1 MPPRV
6 QPGEGI
12 VVVMDVG
19 PGVRAGVDAT
29 FFSQSKKCLINILQ
43 RKMFA
48 EKCRDLVGIVLF
60 GTNGTNNNLASADQY
75 QHITV
80 LRELRTVDW
89 ELINEVEN
97 LPYGNSTGDWVD
109 ALVVGMDLLHDPD
122 GGRFTSK
129 KIVLLTDFS
138 GEFSDDQ
145 TSKIITG
152 LKNQGIELN
161 VIGPDIIDDEEE
173 DEDED
178 KPGPCSGVKSTH
190 NGKIPVTQ
198 NWNGKPKTAV
208 QLAGETLVT
217 RLVAELIVSG
227 EEEVLLLQ
235 EEIRRLKV
243 HLNGSGR
250 ECEVAGV
257 VGNETSSSEVQ
268 SVSRCEEAVVGEVAT
283 ATSSEVQPSTCYK
296 WRVVHSNG
304 RRIRVD
310 GIICSFDEAIAQL
323 IFFQKSSASSG
334 AWNTLLE
341 IGPDF
346 RIAITGRIK
355 VKHVTVPTWKKRH
368 AHDESAMIISETS
381 YHRNDDAQTAV
392 NSDEVIPGYKYGTTL
407 VPFSDEDAQMQYH
420 SNSPRSLSVLGFT
433 KSCNVSHQRRA
444 GDQVLVIT
452 AQEGHEAAAV
462 ALSSLIQ
469 ALEELDM
476 VAITRRIY
484 NKNSN
489 PTMGVL
495 FPDITTNYECL
506 IWIPLPY
513 QEDVRVYTFPP
524 LQHIIEK
531 LNDSEIQIMDDLI
544 SSMDLTCQEEDD
556 EEVLAPVG
564 VLNPQLQH
572 YFNTLT
578 HRALHPNDPIP
589 PPATHVLN
597 ILETPMSVCEARDK
611 VASSLK
617 TLFPTKKIVKAKRDS
632 KDLFASTDGKSNK
645 KSKKDGNETMSASDL
660 TRSLVTHVTTATPV
674 KDFLALLGGEAPDFN
689 LICKQLADVV
699 LQLIDGLGS
708 GGGSNA
714 AMMTKVIDCLT
725 TFRQESC
732 SIDPSTYNKFLSSLK
747 EVVTSMSLSDLW
759 DHVKESRLGMINS
772 EENARSSVDRA
783 AAEEFLKLEQQ
794 SQQPAPAPQVQ
805 NDDVEDLLDDM

>member
-1 MPPRV
+1 M
-6 QPGEGI
+6 
-12 VVVMDVG
+12 VMDVG

-97 LPYGNSTGDWVD
+97 LPYGNSTGDWLD

-161 VIGPDIIDDEEE
+161 VIGPDIIDEEEE

-217 RLVAELIVSG
+217 RLVAE
-227 EEEVLLLQ
+227 
-235 EEIRRLKV
+235 
-243 HLNGSGR
+243 
-250 ECEVAGV
+250 
-257 VGNETSSSEVQ
+257 
-268 SVSRCEEAVVGEVAT
+268 
-283 ATSSEVQPSTCYK
+283 
-296 WRVVHSNG
+296 
-304 RRIRVD
+304 VD

>member
-1 MPPRV
+1 M
-6 QPGEGI
+6 
-12 VVVMDVG
+12 VMDVG

-97 LPYGNSTGDWVD
+97 LPYGNSTGDWLD

-161 VIGPDIIDDEEE
+161 VIGPDIIDEEEE

-217 RLVAELIVSG
+217 RLVAE
-227 EEEVLLLQ
+227 
-235 EEIRRLKV
+235 
-243 HLNGSGR
+243 
-250 ECEVAGV
+250 
-257 VGNETSSSEVQ
+257 
-268 SVSRCEEAVVGEVAT
+268 
-283 ATSSEVQPSTCYK
+283 
-296 WRVVHSNG
+296 
-304 RRIRVD
+304 VD

-645 KSKKDGNETMSASDL
+645 KAKKDGNETMSATDL

>member
-1 MPPRV
+1 M
-6 QPGEGI
+6 
-12 VVVMDVG
+12 VMDVG

-97 LPYGNSTGDWVD
+97 LPYGNSTGDWLD

-217 RLVAELIVSG
+217 RLVAE
-227 EEEVLLLQ
+227 
-235 EEIRRLKV
+235 
-243 HLNGSGR
+243 
-250 ECEVAGV
+250 
-257 VGNETSSSEVQ
+257 
-268 SVSRCEEAVVGEVAT
+268 
-283 ATSSEVQPSTCYK
+283 
-296 WRVVHSNG
+296 
-304 RRIRVD
+304 VD

>member
-1 MPPRV
+1 M
-6 QPGEGI
+6 
-12 VVVMDVG
+12 VMDVG

-97 LPYGNSTGDWVD
+97 LPYGNSTGDWLD

-161 VIGPDIIDDEEE
+161 VIGPDIIDEEEE

-217 RLVAELIVSG
+217 RLVAE
-227 EEEVLLLQ
+227 
-235 EEIRRLKV
+235 
-243 HLNGSGR
+243 
-250 ECEVAGV
+250 
-257 VGNETSSSEVQ
+257 
-268 SVSRCEEAVVGEVAT
+268 
-283 ATSSEVQPSTCYK
+283 
-296 WRVVHSNG
+296 
-304 RRIRVD
+304 VD

-645 KSKKDGNETMSASDL
+645 KAKKDGNETMSASDL

>member
-97 LPYGNSTGDWVD
+97 LPYGNSTGDWLD

-161 VIGPDIIDDEEE
+161 VIGPDIIDEEEE

-217 RLVAELIVSG
+217 RLVAE
-227 EEEVLLLQ
+227 
-235 EEIRRLKV
+235 
-243 HLNGSGR
+243 
-250 ECEVAGV
+250 
-257 VGNETSSSEVQ
+257 
-268 SVSRCEEAVVGEVAT
+268 
-283 ATSSEVQPSTCYK
+283 
-296 WRVVHSNG
+296 
-304 RRIRVD
+304 VD

>member
-217 RLVAELIVSG
+217 RLVAE
-227 EEEVLLLQ
+227 
-235 EEIRRLKV
+235 
-243 HLNGSGR
+243 
-250 ECEVAGV
+250 
-257 VGNETSSSEVQ
+257 
-268 SVSRCEEAVVGEVAT
+268 
-283 ATSSEVQPSTCYK
+283 
-296 WRVVHSNG
+296 
-304 RRIRVD
+304 VD

>member
-1 MPPRV
+1 M
-6 QPGEGI
+6 
-12 VVVMDVG
+12 VMDVG

-97 LPYGNSTGDWVD
+97 LPYGNSTGDWLD

-161 VIGPDIIDDEEE
+161 VIGPDIIDEEEE

-217 RLVAELIVSG
+217 RLVAE
-227 EEEVLLLQ
+227 
-235 EEIRRLKV
+235 
-243 HLNGSGR
+243 
-250 ECEVAGV
+250 
-257 VGNETSSSEVQ
+257 
-268 SVSRCEEAVVGEVAT
+268 
-283 ATSSEVQPSTCYK
+283 
-296 WRVVHSNG
+296 
-304 RRIRVD
+304 VD

-645 KSKKDGNETMSASDL
+645 KSKKDGNETMSATDL